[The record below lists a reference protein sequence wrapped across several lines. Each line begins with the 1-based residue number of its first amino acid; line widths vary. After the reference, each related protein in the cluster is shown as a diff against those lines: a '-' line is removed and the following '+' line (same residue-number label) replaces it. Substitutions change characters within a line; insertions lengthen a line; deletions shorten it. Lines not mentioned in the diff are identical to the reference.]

1 MRYFYIEPEVAGSSE
16 GPKSVMDRS
25 VHPPIVSRLHYV
37 FSGWSGDVLLTS
49 FPCFI
54 VTENAMNKLMESGAR
69 TGARFADVKT
79 TTTYPF
85 REFYPDTKL
94 PKFMWLQ
101 VTGRAGHDDFGL
113 AADHR
118 MVISERALDVLKGLQ
133 LTDAVI
139 EPFEN

>member
-1 MRYFYIEPEVAGSSE
+1 MRYFSIEPEVAGSSE
-16 GPKSVMDRS
+16 GDNSVMDRS

-54 VTENAMNKLMESGAR
+54 VTEDAMKKLVEIGA
-69 TGARFADVKT
+69 TGARFADVEV

-94 PKFMWLQ
+94 PRFAWLQ
-101 VTGRAGHDDFGL
+101 VTGQAGRDDFGL
-113 AADHR
+113 AR
-118 MVISERALDVLKGLQ
+118 KIRLVVSERVLDALKRLQ
-133 LTDAVI
+133 LTDALI
-139 EPFEN
+139 EPFEM